1 MPVQE
6 VFVSNINCEN
16 SLRNTVVIIGA
27 GVCGLSIGW
36 QLAEA
41 GAKVTILEKSE
52 PGRGATWAAAGMLAA
67 RAEAE
72 PGEQAL
78 LSLNL
83 KSQEYWPEFR
93 NRLEKAT
100 GVPIGY
106 RDEGTIIVALDRD
119 DAADLEFNYKLQ
131 AGLSLD
137 TKWLSGSEAREREP
151 FLSPKI
157 NSAIFSPLDHQ
168 VDNRDLVNALRI
180 AFVRAGGDLKIYSEV
195 DSIVTENGSVRG
207 VHSNGEEIPARFVV
221 LAAGAWSR
229 TIRGIAKADLPPI
242 RPLKGQMLAL
252 RMDPNKPLLRHVLW
266 APKGIY
272 MVPRNDGRLLI
283 GATVEEKDFDAELT
297 AGGILHLLRESWEAL
312 PGIDELEIDEMWTG
326 HRPTSRDD
334 APILGPTSVE
344 GLIIA
349 TGHHRNGIL
358 LAPITAKT
366 ISQLILTGDLP
377 KEIKPFGIERFRKPK
392 NRTPHAA

>member
-1 MPVQE
+1 MPVQG
-6 VFVSNINCEN
+6 VIVSNINCKN
-16 SLRNTVVIIGA
+16 SLRPTVVIIGA

-41 GAKVTILEKSE
+41 GAKVTIVEKSE

-78 LSLNL
+78 LKLNL
-83 KSQEYWPEFR
+83 KSQEYWPEFK
-93 NRLEKAT
+93 NRLEKT
-100 GVPIGY
+100 SGVPIGY

-119 DAADLEFNYKLQ
+119 DAADLEFDYKFQDSL
-131 AGLSLD
+131 GLN
-137 TKWLSGSEAREREP
+137 TKWLSGSKAREKEP
-151 FLSPKI
+151 FLSPRI
-157 NSAIFSPLDHQ
+157 TNAIYSPLDHQ
-168 VDNRDLVNALRI
+168 VDNRDLADALRI
-180 AFVRAGGDLKIYSEV
+180 AFVREGGKLQLYSEV
-195 DSIVTENGSVRG
+195 ESIVTENGSVRG
-207 VHSNGEEIPARFVV
+207 VQSNGEVIPAQFVV

-229 TIRGIAKADLPPI
+229 TIRGLAKEDLPPI

-252 RMDPNKPLLRHVLW
+252 RMDPNKPLIRHVVW

-297 AGGILHLLRESWEAL
+297 AGGILHLLRESWETL
-312 PGIDELEIDEMWTG
+312 PGIDELEIDEMWAG

-334 APILGPTSVE
+334 APVLGPTSVE

-366 ISQLILTGDLP
+366 ISRLILTGDLP
-377 KEIKPFGIERFRKPK
+377 KEIEPFGIERFRKPK
-392 NRTPHAA
+392 NKTPHAA

>member
-1 MPVQE
+1 MIVI
-6 VFVSNINCEN
+6 INSKN
-16 SLRNTVVIIGA
+16 SLRPTVVIIGA

-41 GAKVTILEKSE
+41 GAKVTIIEKSE

-72 PGEQAL
+72 PGEQGL
-78 LSLNL
+78 LNLNL

-93 NRLEKAT
+93 NRLEKTT
-100 GVPIGY
+100 GMPIGY

-119 DAADLEFNYKLQ
+119 DAADLEFNYKFQDSL
-131 AGLSLD
+131 GLN
-137 TKWLSGSEAREREP
+137 TKWLSGSKAREKEP
-151 FLSPKI
+151 FLSPRI
-157 NSAIFSPLDHQ
+157 SNAIHSPLDHQ
-168 VDNRDLVNALRI
+168 VDNRDLANALRI
-180 AFVRAGGDLKIYSEV
+180 AFVREGGELRLYSEV

-207 VHSNGEEIPARFVV
+207 VQSNGEVIPAQFVV

-229 TIRGIAKADLPPI
+229 TIRGIAKEDLPPI

-252 RMDPNKPLLRHVLW
+252 RMDPNKPLIKHVVW

-283 GATVEEKDFDAELT
+283 GATVEEKDFDTELT
-297 AGGILHLLRESWEAL
+297 AGGILHLLRESWETL
-312 PGIDELEIDEMWTG
+312 PGIDELEIDEMWAG

-334 APILGPTSVE
+334 APVLGPTSVE

-377 KEIKPFGIERFRKPK
+377 KEIEPFGIERFRKPK
-392 NRTPHAA
+392 NKTPHAA